1 MQIENKWSA
10 DLTTSANIYWFN
22 QENLILSTN
31 TSSAAV
37 PISFYNNKEIEGIGL
52 ESEVK
57 YKFTDQFDI
66 SASYSKHYLTNS
78 LGSGY
83 MPEDMIKGLI
93 NWEVMDNFQIG
104 GQLNWIGDRKRSS
117 DDPRSDL
124 DGYFIA
130 GLTLSTT
137 IAKPLEFTMRINNLF
152 DSVAK
157 EPSLSHLLL
166 PGDIPV
172 TGRTFLG
179 QIKFTF

>member
-1 MQIENKWSA
+1 
-10 DLTTSANIYWFN
+10 
-22 QENLILSTN
+22 
-31 TSSAAV
+31 
-37 PISFYNNKEIEGIGL
+37 
-52 ESEVK
+52 
-57 YKFTDQFDI
+57 
-66 SASYSKHYLTNS
+66 
-78 LGSGY
+78 
-83 MPEDMIKGLI
+83 MIKGLI